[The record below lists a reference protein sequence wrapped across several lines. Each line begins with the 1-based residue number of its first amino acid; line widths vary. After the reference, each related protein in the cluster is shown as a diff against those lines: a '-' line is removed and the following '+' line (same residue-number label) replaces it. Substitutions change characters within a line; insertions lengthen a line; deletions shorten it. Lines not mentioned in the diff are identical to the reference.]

1 MSMSFPSRKGD
12 VAIPISRGWHIAAGC
27 MTLFIWGNSLVPGT
41 GSSHLSLSVVSML
54 RSWLSGMG
62 LPSVF
67 LTNLLV
73 RKTAHFSEY
82 ALLSIMVHNAFAE
95 DSKLP
100 IRRFAVMCVI
110 PVLVASVDETIQHFV
125 PGRCGTPADVLIDCC
140 GAAFGILVCLMVRR
154 ALRRVKTRH
163 R

>member
-1 MSMSFPSRKGD
+1 
-12 VAIPISRGWHIAAGC
+12 
-27 MTLFIWGNSLVPGT
+27 
-41 GSSHLSLSVVSML
+41 
-54 RSWLSGMG
+54 MG

-95 DSKLP
+95 DSKLSM
-100 IRRFAVMCVI
+100 RRFAVMCAI
-110 PVLVASVDETIQHFV
+110 PVLVASVDETIQLFV
-125 PGRCGTPADVLIDCC
+125 PGRCGTPVDVLIDYC
-140 GAAFGILVCLMVRR
+140 GAAFGILVCLMARR
-154 ALRRVKTRH
+154 VSRRVKTRH